1 MTNTVP
7 NPVFEDLPQAIRR
20 TARIEHLAEVPC
32 LLIPAHAEAPKTGAP
47 MLLWMHGRTAS
58 KEVDPG
64 RYLRMMRSGIA
75 VCAVDL
81 PGHGERHAAHMND
94 PARVVDIVLQMVDEI
109 DAVTWAAIDALGV
122 NPDRVALG
130 GMSAGGMA
138 AIARLCLPH
147 RFRALTLEA
156 TSGDWSSLASWSQLD
171 EQARAKAM
179 ERDPI
184 RHLDGWRPLPVL
196 AAHARG
202 DQWIPWSGQ
211 QRFLELLRTRGC
223 AVQTE
228 VFDET
233 GALHE
238 HVGFGR
244 YAAQVKETQRDFLVH
259 ALQEPT

>member
-1 MTNTVP
+1 MTNTA
-7 NPVFEDLPQAIRR
+7 FEALPQAIRR
-20 TARIEHLAEVPC
+20 TARIEQLADIPC
-32 LLIPAHAEAPKTGAP
+32 LLIPPQGGASPTGAP
-47 MLLWMHGRTAS
+47 MLLWLHGRTAC
-58 KEVDPG
+58 KELDPG
-64 RYLRMMRSGIA
+64 RYLRLMRSGIA

-81 PGHGERHAAHMND
+81 PGHGERHGAHMDD
-94 PARVVDIVLQMVDEI
+94 PARVVDIVLQMADEI

-122 NPDRVALG
+122 NADRVALG

-156 TSGDWSSLASWSQLD
+156 TSGDWSSLASWSHLD
-171 EQARAKAM
+171 DQARALAT

-184 RHLDGWRPLPVL
+184 RHLEGWRPLPVL
-196 AAHARG
+196 AVHARG

-244 YAAQVKETQRDFLVH
+244 YAAQVKETQRAFLVNT
-259 ALQEPT
+259 LQEQT